1 MWFLE
6 STSLLQC
13 PDPLAWSSDL
23 LQSKAGEPAL
33 SLTGRRAGPASHLG
47 STVELALVEQR
58 WVSLLKGMRADRLL
72 APLKLQYFLSHYW
85 AAQWSWFWRSEG
97 VGAGELTLP
106 PASGSIG

>member
-1 MWFLE
+1 MPRPFGLVLR
-6 STSLLQC
+6 SL
-13 PDPLAWSSDL
+13 AI
-23 LQSKAGEPAL
+23 K
-33 SLTGRRAGPASHLG
+33 GRRASPVPHWQESGPASHLG

-58 WVSLLKGMRADRLL
+58 WVRLLKGMRADRLL
-72 APLKLQYFLSHYW
+72 APLKLQHFLSHYW